1 MTFTYSNDPS
11 TSTRNK
17 VRFLINDVDSADPLF
32 NDAELDYLIAEWVD
46 VYETCRA
53 ACETLVA
60 RFSRLAD
67 STSKSVGDISVSE
80 SYTAKSKQYQDLANS
95 FLQRRM
101 RKTPPTMWAN
111 ADSLLST
118 NDRMVQDYNTDFFAG
133 VHDNPNSNYL
143 DKPVNS

>member
-32 NDAELDYLIAEWVD
+32 NDAELDYLIAEWTD

-80 SYTAKSKQYQDLANS
+80 SYTAKSKQYQDLAHN

-101 RKTPPTMWAN
+101 RKTPPTMWAH

-118 NDRMVQDYNTDFFAG
+118 NDRMVDDYNTDFFAG
-133 VHDNPNSNYL
+133 IHDNPNSNYL

>member
-32 NDAELDYLIAEWVD
+32 NDAELDYLIAEWTD

-80 SYTAKSKQYQDLANS
+80 SYTAKSKQYQDLAHN

-118 NDRMVQDYNTDFFAG
+118 NDRMVDDYNTDFFAG
-133 VHDNPNSNYL
+133 IHDNPNSNYL

>member
-1 MTFTYSNDPS
+1 MSFTYSNDPS

-17 VRFLINDVDSADPLF
+17 VRFLINDVDSNDPLF
-32 NDAELDYLIAEWVD
+32 NDAELDYLIAEWSN

-80 SYTAKSKQYQDLANS
+80 SYTAKSKQYQDLANN

-101 RKTPPTMWAN
+101 RKTPPTIWAN

-118 NDRMVQDYNTDFFAG
+118 NDRMVDDYNTDFFAG
-133 VHDNPNSNYL
+133 IHDNPNSNYL

>member
-17 VRFLINDVDSADPLF
+17 VRFLINDVDSNDALF
-32 NDAELDYLIAEWVD
+32 NDAELDYLISEWVD

-80 SYTAKSKQYQDLANS
+80 SYTAKSKQYQDLANN

-101 RKTPPTMWAN
+101 RKTPPTIWAN
-111 ADSLLST
+111 GDSLLST
-118 NDRMVQDYNTDFFAG
+118 NDRMVDDYNTDFFAG
-133 VHDNPNSNYL
+133 IHDNPNSNYL

>member
-17 VRFLINDVDSADPLF
+17 VRFLINDVDSTDPLF
-32 NDAELDYLIAEWVD
+32 NDAELDYLISEWVD

-80 SYTAKSKQYQDLANS
+80 SYSAKSKQYQDLAHN

-118 NDRMVQDYNTDFFAG
+118 NDRMVDDYNTDFFAG
-133 VHDNPNSNYL
+133 IHDNPNSNYL

>member
-17 VRFLINDVDSADPLF
+17 VRFLINDVDSNDPLF
-32 NDAELDYLIAEWVD
+32 NDAELDYLIAEWTD

-80 SYTAKSKQYQDLANS
+80 SYTAKSKQYQDLANN

-118 NDRMVQDYNTDFFAG
+118 NDRMVDDYNTDFFAG
-133 VHDNPNSNYL
+133 IHDNPNSNYL

>member
-17 VRFLINDVDSADPLF
+17 VRFLINDVDSNDPLF
-32 NDAELDYLIAEWVD
+32 NDAELDYLIAEWSN

-80 SYTAKSKQYQDLANS
+80 SYTAKSKQYQDLANN

-118 NDRMVQDYNTDFFAG
+118 NDRMVDDYNTDFFAG
-133 VHDNPNSNYL
+133 IHDNPNSNYL

>member
-17 VRFLINDVDSADPLF
+17 VRFLINDVDSNDPLF
-32 NDAELDYLIAEWVD
+32 NDAELDYLIAEWSN

-80 SYTAKSKQYQDLANS
+80 SYTAKSKQYQDLANN

-101 RKTPPTMWAN
+101 RKTPPTIWAN

-118 NDRMVQDYNTDFFAG
+118 NDRMVDDYNTDFFAG
-133 VHDNPNSNYL
+133 IHDNPNSNYL

>member
-17 VRFLINDVDSADPLF
+17 VRFLINDVDSTDALF

-80 SYTAKSKQYQDLANS
+80 SYTAKSKQYQDLANN

-101 RKTPPTMWAN
+101 RKTPPTIWAN

-118 NDRMVQDYNTDFFAG
+118 NDRTVDDYNTDFFAG
-133 VHDNPNSNYL
+133 IHDNPNSNYL

>member
-1 MTFTYSNDPS
+1 VAFTYSGDPT
-11 TSTRNK
+11 TSTRNA
-17 VRFLINDVDSADPLF
+17 VRFLLNDTNSADVLF
-32 NDAELDYLIAEWVD
+32 SDAELDYLIAEWVD
-46 VYETCRA
+46 VYEICRA

-101 RKTPPTMWAN
+101 RKTPPTVWAN
-111 ADSLLST
+111 ADSLKST
-118 NDRMVQDYNTDFFAG
+118 NDRTVADYNTDFFTG
-133 VHDNPNSNYL
+133 QHDNPNGFL
-143 DKPVNS
+143 DKRIIE